1 MTEDEK
7 KEWELLEKEL
17 LTYDLSDDEDLL
29 ADISA
34 LLQDDHPAEGT
45 QSNVLADDPVLPELE
60 QALAEEKE
68 DPLQARRAERR
79 KKDAAAK
86 ERDDKWVI
94 GLLITACFLCV
105 GIIGVLIYWL
115 ENFLKF

>member
-1 MTEDEK
+1 VNEDEK

-17 LTYDLSDDEDLL
+17 LKYDLPDDETLL

-34 LLQDDHPAEGT
+34 LLQDDRLTEDTEVEVP
-45 QSNVLADDPVLPELE
+45 ADDPVLPELE
-60 QALAEEKE
+60 QELAEEKE
-68 DPLQARRAERR
+68 DSLLARRAERR
-79 KKDAAAK
+79 KKDTAAK